1 MSGKFELK
9 TSGNSEYVFNLI
21 ASNGRVIL
29 TSETHPERRNALK
42 GIESVRANASLDA
55 RFEQKMSD
63 SGQPFFMLT
72 AANGVVIGRS
82 QMHLSAAA
90 MERGIAS
97 VKAHA
102 PEANLVDTTA
112 Q

>member
-9 TSGNSEYVFNLI
+9 TSGNSESMFNLI
-21 ASNGRVIL
+21 TSNGKVIL
-29 TSETHPERRNALK
+29 TSETYPERRNALK
-42 GIESVRANASLDA
+42 GIESVRANALRDA
-55 RFEQKMSD
+55 RFERKMSD
-63 SGQPFFMLT
+63 SGQPFFVLT

-82 QMHLSAAA
+82 QMYSSAAA
-90 MERGIAS
+90 MEQGIAS

-102 PEANLVDTTA
+102 PEAELVDTTA